1 VDVPVTD
8 DPFADFRGLEF
19 MESRIPV
26 LDALSTFVPD
36 AQPLAPEVELE
47 LKQHGQQRWYPVPG
61 GHRVLVPP
69 PRGAVAP
76 VHFAVEAGAWD
87 HDTCDRC
94 VTHIPAMT
102 LCWVT
107 RNGRYLT
114 LCVECKSKMSA
125 AAQQ

>member
-1 VDVPVTD
+1 VTD
-8 DPFADFRGLEF
+8 DPFVDYRDLDF

-26 LDALSTFVPD
+26 LDALATFVPD
-36 AQPLAPEVELE
+36 AQPLAPEVERE

-61 GHRVLVPP
+61 GHRVLVPHE
-69 PRGAVAP
+69 GGAP
-76 VHFAVEAGAWD
+76 VPAQFRVEERAWD

-94 VTHIPAMT
+94 RVHIPAMT

-107 RNGRYLT
+107 RSGRYVT
-114 LCVECKSKMSA
+114 LCVACKSTMDA

>member
-1 VDVPVTD
+1 VTE
-8 DPFADFRGLEF
+8 DPFADYRDLDF

-36 AQPLAPEVELE
+36 AQPLASGIERE

-61 GHRVLVPP
+61 GHRVLVPYEG
-69 PRGAVAP
+69 GAIDTA
-76 VHFAVEAGAWD
+76 HFRLETGAWD

-94 VTHIPAMT
+94 RVHIPAMT

-107 RNGRYLT
+107 RSGAYIT
-114 LCVECKSKMSA
+114 LCVECKSKMDA
-125 AAQQ
+125 AAQR